1 MEEKFEKYLPVG
13 TVVMLKGGKKRVM
26 ITGFCSIAQE
36 QEGKIFDYSGCLYPE
51 GYLSANQ
58 VCLFDHEQI
67 DKVYHLGLVDE
78 EEKAFKVKLEG
89 FMKNAG
95 SNITSQSSPVEQPK
109 VPTVEEEKTVEKEEF
124 DINSINLNSNL
135 NDINLTDLNLED
147 DNESNNDD
155 DFFVI

>member
-36 QEGKIFDYSGCLYPE
+36 QEGKVFDYSGCLYPE

-67 DKVYHLGLVDE
+67 DKIYHLGLIDE
-78 EEKAFKVKLEG
+78 EEKSFKIKLEG
-89 FMKNAG
+89 FMKGADNNINAQT
-95 SNITSQSSPVEQPK
+95 NTVEEVK
-109 VPTVEEEKTVEKEEF
+109 VPTISEETLIEKEEV
-124 DINSINLNSNL
+124 DVNSINLNSNL
-135 NDINLTDLNLED
+135 NDLNLEE

-155 DFFVI
+155 DFFII